1 MMTRAEATN
10 AIHDFLCRD
19 RREITKIDPDMDLLD
34 SRVLD
39 SLRFMNLILMIEQL
53 TGKEVP
59 LDRTTADD
67 FRSIR
72 RIQLRFFGLS

>member
-1 MMTRAEATN
+1 MTRTEATKV
-10 AIHDFLCRD
+10 IHDFLCKD

-39 SLRFMNLILMIEQL
+39 SLRFMNLIVMIEEL

-59 LDRTTADD
+59 LDKTTAED

-72 RIQLRFFGLS
+72 RIQLRFLGFHE